1 MSTTMV
7 DMISCFRPGIPEAA
21 EARKLQAQL
30 AVLQQQC
37 AAQEADI
44 TSRQE
49 RKTLEP
55 VRSQAATEV
64 VEKTAA
70 DPLPIPCHDAPGRR
84 RDCRLFC
91 HWLLFWTHGA
101 SRRGAGEG
109 GAVRPSGD
117 VCQKEMF
124 QEQWEVPE
132 DAPDRTQ
139 ESEHPLDQRMQRAT
153 EMSSKGTQF
162 LKDFLELHGA
172 TVLGGEYGIENF
184 EAPLACGTKI
194 REDIWQVVD

>member
-1 MSTTMV
+1 MV

-44 TSRQE
+44 TSLKCMLQQE
-49 RKTLEP
+49 HKTLEL
-55 VRSQAATEV
+55 VRSQAATTA
-64 VEKTAA
+64 VETAA
-70 DPLPIPCHDAPGRR
+70 APPLPTSCHDAPVHRT
-84 RDCRLFC
+84 DCR
-91 HWLLFWTHGA
+91 WLCRRLLCWTRGA
-101 SRRGAGEG
+101 NIDAGEG

-117 VCQKEMF
+117 VCQKVAFE
-124 QEQWEVPE
+124 EQWEVPE
-132 DAPDRTQ
+132 DAAARKQ
-139 ESEHPLDQRMQRAT
+139 KCEHPVDPLMQRAA
-153 EMSSKGTQF
+153 EMSPKGSKF